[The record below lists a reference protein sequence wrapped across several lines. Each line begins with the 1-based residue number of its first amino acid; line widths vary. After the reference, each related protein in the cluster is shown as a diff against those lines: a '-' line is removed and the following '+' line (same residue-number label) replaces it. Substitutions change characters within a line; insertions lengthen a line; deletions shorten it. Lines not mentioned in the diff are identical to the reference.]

1 MIGVDGVDGWDVL
14 VVDTYEPSRRG
25 DGVQSC
31 SDQTMVLVLRWWSE
45 DWVVVGGEVM
55 KKGKSR
61 GLVARPKR
69 EEGTTD

>member
-1 MIGVDGVDGWDVL
+1 
-14 VVDTYEPSRRG
+14 
-25 DGVQSC
+25 
-31 SDQTMVLVLRWWSE
+31 MVLVLRWWSE